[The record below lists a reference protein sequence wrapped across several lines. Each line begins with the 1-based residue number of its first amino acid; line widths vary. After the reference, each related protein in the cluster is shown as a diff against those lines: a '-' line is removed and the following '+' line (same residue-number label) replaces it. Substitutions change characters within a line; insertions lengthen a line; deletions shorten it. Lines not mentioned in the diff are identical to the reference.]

1 MAGTSTPRKSAPRKA
16 APKKVTTARQA
27 PLEPGR
33 ERDLTEAPEIMLDLD
48 ALEKADYVTD
58 AVLKPFVFK
67 HAGKTWELIDPRDLD
82 WRDLMR
88 GLRNPAAFMGMA
100 MPKDQQE
107 DFLEEPCAGWKMD
120 AIFTNW
126 QAHYKVTGL
135 GDLNG
140 LLAQ

>member
-1 MAGTSTPRKSAPRKA
+1 MAGSTTPRKRTPAKKA
-16 APKKVTTARQA
+16 TTAKQK
-27 PLEPGR
+27 PLAAGD
-33 ERDLTEAPEIMLDLD
+33 ERDLTEAPEIILDLD
-48 ALEKADYVTD
+48 ALDKADYVPD

-67 HAGKTWELIDPRDLD
+67 HAEKTWQLADPRDLD

-100 MPKDQQE
+100 MPQDQQE
-107 DFLEEPCAGWKMD
+107 AFLEQPCPGWKMD
-120 AIFTNW
+120 AIFSNW

-140 LLAQ
+140 LLAS

>member
-1 MAGTSTPRKSAPRKA
+1 MAGSSPTPRKA
-16 APKKVTTARQA
+16 AAKKATTARQKPLA
-27 PLEPGR
+27 PGD
-33 ERDLTEAPEIMLDLD
+33 ERDLTEGPEIILDLD
-48 ALEKADYVTD
+48 ALDKADYVPD
-58 AVLKPFVFK
+58 AVLKPFAFK
-67 HAGKTWELIDPRDLD
+67 HADRIWTLMDPRDLD

-100 MPKDQQE
+100 MPEGDQE
-107 DFLEEPCAGWKMD
+107 AFLEQPCPGWKMD

-140 LLAQ
+140 LLAS